1 MARWPEGSIIAAM
14 VFTLG
19 AVSALAL
26 WDSRREAAAALE
38 DFGDSQGLLAQ
49 SVAGQL
55 GARLASVERDAQ
67 RLASGAPATEAGEP
81 YLATRIR
88 PRSEPRPALGSNGA
102 VLISVP
108 VPEDRRADLEVSP
121 SALFSEVGR
130 IERAN
135 ALAVWFLPPDSDA
148 LLSTDGRRVRLDELR
163 SALEG
168 GDTTVRLSGAS
179 AEAASLPRR
188 TALAGLAHAN
198 VGGLGRWGVAVVA
211 SAAREREREARAQTR
226 LLWTLLL
233 GAVIV
238 SSFGGFA
245 LRKTTLPYRG
255 SYRSP

>member
-14 VFTLG
+14 VCTLA

-26 WDSRREAAAALE
+26 WDSQREAAAALE

-55 GARLASVERDAQ
+55 GARLAAVERDAH

-81 YLATRIR
+81 YLATGIR
-88 PRSEPRPALGSNGA
+88 PRSEPRPALPSNGA

-108 VPEDRRADLEVSP
+108 LPDDRRADIELSP
-121 SALFSEVGR
+121 SSLFSEVGR

-135 ALAVWFLPPDSDA
+135 ELAVWFLPPDSDA
-148 LLSTDGRRVRLDELR
+148 LLSTDGRRVRLEALR
-163 SALEG
+163 EALDNG
-168 GDTTVRLSGAS
+168 GTTLRLSD
-179 AEAASLPRR
+179 AEAEEASLPRR

-198 VGGLGRWGVAVVA
+198 VGALGRWGVAVVA
-211 SAAREREREARAQTR
+211 SAERERDRETRAHAR
-226 LLWTLLL
+226 LLSTLLL
-233 GAVIV
+233 TAVLV
-238 SSFGGFA
+238 STFGGFA
-245 LRKTTLPYRG
+245 LRKPTLPYRG